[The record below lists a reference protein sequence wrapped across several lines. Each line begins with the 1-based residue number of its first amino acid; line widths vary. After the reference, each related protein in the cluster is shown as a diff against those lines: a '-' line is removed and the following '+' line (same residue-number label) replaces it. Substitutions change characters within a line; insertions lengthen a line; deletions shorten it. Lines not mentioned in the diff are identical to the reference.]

1 MRQSEE
7 RQRHAGLLRKQKNLL
22 GCQLAPRVAEQADGK
37 RLLHACEVRLHLVVD
52 AAVLELMRKRAEV
65 LREHAHGRGEEQ
77 VLEADAQAQLDHVAK
92 AERIVLANVEIRRCE
107 VDVGGEMIDSVDLP
121 TQGVESFDG
130 KAESRLADVAD
141 HDVDARVEGFV
152 PDLGLPQGVADALA
166 PMLDAVGT
174 DHAVN
179 HDIRVLLQ
187 EIAQKE
193 TTDETGR
200 PGQQHLSKIGR

>member
-1 MRQSEE
+1 
-7 RQRHAGLLRKQKNLL
+7 
-22 GCQLAPRVAEQADGK
+22 
-37 RLLHACEVRLHLVVD
+37 
-52 AAVLELMRKRAEV
+52 MRKRAEI

-77 VLEADAQAQLDHVAK
+77 VLEANAQAQLDDVAK
-92 AERIVLANVEIRRCE
+92 AERIVLANVEIGRRE
-107 VDVGGEMIDSVDLP
+107 IEVGGEVIDGVDLP
-121 TQGVESFDG
+121 AQGVESLDG

-152 PDLGLPQGVADALA
+152 PDLGLLQGVADALA
-166 PMLDAVGT
+166 SMLDVVGP

-179 HDIRVLLQ
+179 HDIRALPQ

-200 PGQQHLSKIGR
+200 PGQQHLSKFRRWYRVGRRLPADNRVHEPAERYRRLFGNAEAGFQ